1 MILIT
6 RIEKDR
12 RMVNNWTK
20 LDVIVEFLLEN
31 ASLQISSWRLVKTKL
46 DLGNFRYPVKSG
58 IVT

>member
-12 RMVNNWTK
+12 RMVNNWIK

-31 ASLQISSWRLVKTKL
+31 ASLQISRRLVKTKL

>member
-1 MILIT
+1 
-6 RIEKDR
+6 
-12 RMVNNWTK
+12 MVNNWIK

-31 ASLQISSWRLVKTKL
+31 ASLQISRRLVKTKL